1 MSDREDKIQN
11 FIASAGWSDADVES
25 FPGDASSR
33 RYFRLTRRNEVAVL
47 MDAPRGAETP
57 AEPEGASVADRAALG
72 YNALARLAGPEPAAF
87 ACLSNELVIRG
98 FSAPKILAADLDH
111 GFLLLEDFGQGVY
124 ARVIETE
131 PSMEARLYAAAV
143 QCLAEIYRSSF
154 PAVMQYREA
163 SWRVRSYDEAAL
175 LTETHLFLDWYAVDK
190 GAIPE
195 RQSVAKVGLIDFQ
208 DGLFVHPAY
217 DLVSFLEDARR
228 DVSLDL
234 VDPLISQFVAQA
246 KLTDEADFRRAYAV
260 LGAQRNAKI
269 LGIFVRLAERDGK
282 PSYRDLIPRVHA
294 HFVKNLSGDAFA
306 PLKPLIDHMLDRLE
320 EAGIERAVVNVHA
333 HADHLE
339 AHLKTRTTGPD
350 IIISDEREQL
360 LETGGGMVKALPLL
374 GEGPVIVSIR
384 ISRGPSDRTLCL
396 CWRANYEIGPTRQ
409 RAH

>member
-190 GAIPE
+190 GAIISDAARVDWDRIWRKLFSALDAHAPGLALRDFHAENLFWLPE

-306 PLKPLIDHMLDRLE
+306 PLRGWFAE
-320 EAGIERAVVNVHA
+320 Y
-333 HADHLE
+333 
-339 AHLKTRTTGPD
+339 
-350 IIISDEREQL
+350 
-360 LETGGGMVKALPLL
+360 LP
-374 GEGPVIVSIR
+374 GELS
-384 ISRGPSDRTLCL
+384 
-396 CWRANYEIGPTRQ
+396 
-409 RAH
+409 